1 MSIAGVNLLI
11 EDHEI
16 MNSNPSGMARFV
28 HFILSRHV
36 LIDSDISQIH
46 DHFAVIF
53 ENWICIFSFSAQDCW
68 TSKTSPLVCESVR
81 KLTRPIGKCHRIF
94 FYSWLKNLYLHSPC
108 PILPKSAA
116 SVILLNSEAASSK
129 RLLSVSVLYFGLMW
143 GSNFNIC
150 LESTNALKFKRPPT

>member
-53 ENWICIFSFSAQDCW
+53 EN
-68 TSKTSPLVCESVR
+68 
-81 KLTRPIGKCHRIF
+81 
-94 FYSWLKNLYLHSPC
+94 
-108 PILPKSAA
+108 
-116 SVILLNSEAASSK
+116 
-129 RLLSVSVLYFGLMW
+129 
-143 GSNFNIC
+143 
-150 LESTNALKFKRPPT
+150 